1 LKYFIALLVR
11 HTYEIFLADH
21 VGFLSPD
28 SVNDEAPVILR
39 VRVIRA
45 LVADQ
50 VTSRNLTGQWKKYF
64 GIQANRG
71 EVALFHQPRAPTPRP
86 ETRVR
91 GWASSVDR

>member
-50 VTSRNLTGQWKKYF
+50 VTSRNLT
-64 GIQANRG
+64 
-71 EVALFHQPRAPTPRP
+71 EPTPRP